1 MTSISDGTTTI
12 TPILVIDWDTERQ
25 AANVLH
31 DVVGRVDDDVTYRP
45 AGMRSGTL
53 TCLCETLEHA
63 LQLEALA
70 ALPKKLTLTDPD
82 HPSINMAFVASG
94 RIRVALDDETREQ
107 ATVAIDFKQVAP

>member
-12 TPILVIDWDTERQ
+12 TPLLVIEWDTVRD

-31 DVVGRVDDDVTYRP
+31 DVVGRVDDDVTFRP
-45 AGMRSGTL
+45 AGMRSGAIV
-53 TCLCETLEHA
+53 CLCETLEHA

-82 HPSINMAFVASG
+82 HPAINMTFVAAG
-94 RIRVALDDETREQ
+94 RIGVALDDDTREQ
-107 ATVAIDFKQVAP
+107 ATVSIEFKQVAP